1 MTISLMRESLKKL
14 ISGNLKDAHAGL
26 LMQRGLPEWD
36 KDDKQA
42 KAGLI
47 QKIAKIPAPAL
58 EESSLYALAFKR
70 WVQATSDTSRFAAL
84 TAGISGRLYTGLN
97 SAGALETGISTSH
110 TYGMP
115 LIAGS
120 SVKGIARSHAESLGL
135 DKAYLTVLFGDDSDS
150 GSLKS
155 GALVWHDAWFV
166 PANTL
171 PFAAEIITTHHQDY
185 YNGKQPEAD
194 EMESPIPN
202 QQIATQ
208 GSFYFVIES
217 APGAQ
222 LWAKYA
228 KDLLFQALQTQGA
241 GSKTASGY
249 GYFTVADDDAL
260 GKIKHIQEEQQQAL
274 AAQQKAAAL
283 AAMPAHRRFIQT
295 WQDKMAA
302 HTDLIVNNNAHTKLY
317 KDWIADLETAAENP
331 DWSAEQKDEIAVAFA
346 AKKMMA
352 KYAKWLN
359 DKRGKE
365 LKPILAKLKLRGE

>member
-1 MTISLMRESLKKL
+1 MTISLMRESLRKL

-26 LMQRGLPEWD
+26 LMQRGLPEWNQ
-36 KDDKQA
+36 DDKQA

-47 QKIAKIPAPAL
+47 EKIAKIPVPAKD
-58 EESSLYALAFKR
+58 SLYALAFTR
-70 WVQATSDTSRFAAL
+70 WVQATSDTNRFATLA
-84 TAGISGRLYTGLN
+84 AGISGRLYTGLN

-120 SVKGIARSHAESLGL
+120 SVKGIARSYAESLGL
-135 DKAYLTVLFGDDSDS
+135 DKAHLTVLFGDDSDS

-166 PANTL
+166 PANTP

-185 YNGKQPEAD
+185 YNGKQLEAD

-222 LWAKYA
+222 AWAAYA
-228 KDLLFQALQTQGA
+228 QNRLFQALQTQGA

-249 GYFTVADDDAL
+249 GYFTEAGEEARRS
-260 GKIKHIQEEQQQAL
+260 IRNIQEAQNQAL
-274 AAQQKAAAL
+274 AAQQKAAEL
-283 AAMPAHRRFIQT
+283 AAMPAHQRFIQT
-295 WQDKMAA
+295 WEERMEEQPNKIIGNQA
-302 HTDLIVNNNAHTKLY
+302 HDKLY
-317 KDWIADLETAAENP
+317 QEWKAALQTAAESP
-331 DWSAEQKDEIAVAFA
+331 DFNAAEKKEIVDAFA
-346 AKKMMA
+346 VKDMMKK
-352 KYAKWLN
+352 YTKWLT

-365 LKPILAKLKLRGE
+365 LKLILAELRGE